1 MTHETWL
8 AQFFNSHFAGVA
20 NTILGL
26 FHMTASNPNE
36 PWADHMVMQLL
47 VAVLMILLLVIL
59 KSRLSITKPGTLQHL
74 FELIHGFIGD
84 TSHEQVGHDGP
95 KHVLL
100 FETMFI
106 FLLLANLIGVIPG
119 FMSPTQAIYVPLG
132 CALVAFGYY
141 NYVGLKKD
149 AGHYLKHFLGP
160 IPALAPLMIPI
171 EIISHI
177 ARPLS
182 LTIRLFA
189 NMYAG
194 EQVTL
199 VFLSL
204 TYLVAPVI
212 FMGLHVFVSVLQAYI
227 FVLMTMIYVAG
238 AVAEEH

>member
-106 FLLLANLIGVIPG
+106 FLLLANLIGLIPG

-132 CALVAFGYY
+132 CALVTFGYY

-189 NMYAG
+189 NM
-194 EQVTL
+194 
-199 VFLSL
+199 
-204 TYLVAPVI
+204 
-212 FMGLHVFVSVLQAYI
+212 
-227 FVLMTMIYVAG
+227 
-238 AVAEEH
+238 